1 MRRRDWVRDGL
12 GEAAATFLALVAVAF
27 WVCVMVLALVGCSA
41 GEQEPAWPEST
52 EFSTVETGAERFSW
66 HDTGRFGWKVVVD
79 HETGVQYLACM
90 EYRYGAA
97 VCPLLDAD
105 GTPLLVAEAGD

>member
-1 MRRRDWVRDGL
+1 MKMRLTEAL
-12 GEAAATFLALVAVAF
+12 GAVIFLAVTTAA
-27 WVCVMVLALVGCSA
+27 CAIALVSLCGCSA
-41 GEQEPAWPEST
+41 VEPESTWPESA

-66 HDTGRFGWKVVVD
+66 HDTGRFGWQVVVD

-105 GTPLLVAEAGD
+105 GSPLLVSEAGE